1 MRTDTSDLVG
11 VSDAGRNLGR
21 YVSEAA
27 NGRTLVIVRNNE
39 PTAALVSI
47 GTMDRLSRLDELEE
61 DLRVWS
67 VALIRTMTDS
77 GERYSLESVADELGI
92 DLDELEGD
100 EG

>member
-21 YVSEAA
+21 YASEAA

-47 GTMDRLSRLDELEE
+47 TAMDRLSKLDELEE
-61 DLRVWS
+61 DLRLWS
-67 VALIRTMTDS
+67 VALVRSLTDT
-77 GERYSLESVADELGI
+77 GERYSLESVAEEFGL
-92 DLDELEGD
+92 DLDALDDD
-100 EG
+100 ED

>member
-21 YVSEAA
+21 YASEAA